1 MLSVEKGIILIFV
14 AEKVLKRMKKLIL
27 LLVFVL
33 AGAFAAS
40 AQIVYSA
47 QYKSDADVKV
57 YVTQYKSDADLV
69 VYKCSY
75 KSDAQDNKGL
85 WYFAQ
90 YKSDAKKVIY
100 FVDYKSDA
108 DLVIYFSEYK
118 SDAGWRNNSK
128 KHLMY

>member
-1 MLSVEKGIILIFV
+1 
-14 AEKVLKRMKKLIL
+14 
-27 LLVFVL
+27 
-33 AGAFAAS
+33 
-40 AQIVYSA
+40 
-47 QYKSDADVKV
+47 
-57 YVTQYKSDADLV
+57 V

-128 KHLMY
+128 KRFMYEGKRGYRGQR